1 MSWRE
6 TLTTKIG
13 VVWSSAYVRGRILFV
28 GLGENFDWN
37 RTAHVSRGERKREF
51 TVGEAGSDCILD
63 LALVGNRSIPTRQ
76 KGCGGVRDGG
86 GTTCHGIEGWG
97 HLRADVVFS

>member
-76 KGCGGVRDGG
+76 KGCGGGTRWGWNHVPWDRGG
-86 GTTCHGIEGWG
+86 GGGG
-97 HLRADVVFS
+97 VGRV